1 MMKHL
6 FFLFLW
12 IPTLVLGQVI
22 DYRDIHISRAV
33 NEISVANMQ
42 QTVDDLVGFHTR
54 NNLSTKTDSQKGIG
68 AAATYLYNRL
78 SEYAKTS
85 DGRLTVERVSYKASS
100 ARIEGE
106 VELENIVATLR
117 GTDSRMIGL
126 SAHYDSRGGNG
137 NDGTSFAPGANDDG
151 SGVAALL
158 EIARIMSK
166 QQTGGAS
173 VKLMF
178 LSGEEHGLWGA
189 THQAKVAATA
199 QWNLIALLNNDMI
212 GNAEGSET
220 ATHDNT
226 MVRVFSEGIPAAETD
241 TQRQQ
246 RIANSAE
253 NDSPSRQLA
262 RYIKEIGERY
272 VENMTVQL
280 IYRNDRFGRG
290 GDHTPFARE
299 GFPAVRITEINENY
313 DRTHQD
319 IFERDGI
326 RYGDMPPGI
335 DWEYLRKNTAVN
347 LSTTAN
353 LALSPF
359 APEAVVIDNAQ
370 RLTNI
375 IELSWQT
382 PQQGKTPKGYYVL
395 IRQTD
400 VSTWQRKIFI
410 TNTHIA
416 LPLSKD
422 NYFFAVQSVDEE
434 GHESLPVF
442 AVAKR

>member
-1 MMKHL
+1 MKHFLL
-6 FFLFLW
+6 FFLW
-12 IPTLVLGQVI
+12 IPSFVLGQVI
-22 DYRDIHISRAV
+22 DNRDIHISRAV
-33 NEISVANMQ
+33 NEVSIANMK

-54 NNLSTKTDSQKGIG
+54 NNLSTKTDARKGIG

-85 DGRLTVERVSYKASS
+85 DGRLTVERVAYKASS

-106 VELENIVATLR
+106 VELENIVATIR
-117 GTDSRMIGL
+117 GVDSRIVSL

-137 NDGTSFAPGANDDG
+137 NDGASFAPGANDDG

-158 EIARIMSK
+158 EIARILSK
-166 QQTGGAS
+166 QQLGAT

-178 LSGEEHGLWGA
+178 FSGEEHGFWGA
-189 THQAKVAATA
+189 THQAKVAATG

-226 MVRVFSEGIPAAETD
+226 MVRVFSEGIPVAETD

-246 RIANSAE
+246 RMANSAE

-272 VENMTVQL
+272 VDNMTVQL

-290 GDHTPFARE
+290 GDHTPFNRE
-299 GFPAVRITEINENY
+299 GFSAVRITEINENY

-319 IFERDGI
+319 VFERDGI
-326 RYGDMPPGI
+326 RFGDMPPGV

-353 LALSPF
+353 LAQSPF
-359 APEAVVIDNAQ
+359 APTEVMIDNAQ

-375 IELSWQT
+375 IELSWKA

-395 IRQTD
+395 LRHTD
-400 VSTWQRKIFI
+400 ISTWQRKIFI
-410 TNTHIA
+410 VDTHIA

-422 NYFFAVQSVDEE
+422 NYFFAVQSVDDE